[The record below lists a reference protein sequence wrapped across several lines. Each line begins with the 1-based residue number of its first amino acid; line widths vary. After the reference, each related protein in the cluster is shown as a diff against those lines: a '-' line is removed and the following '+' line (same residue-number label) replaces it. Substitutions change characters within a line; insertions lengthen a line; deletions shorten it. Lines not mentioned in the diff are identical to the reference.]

1 MDVFIKKPDVVLQD
15 MVRSG
20 TKKNDT
26 EMISLILKA
35 VFAGIFIALSAA
47 SSSAAIYGIE
57 NTGLAK
63 TLAGVIFPVGLMMV
77 IMLGGEL
84 FTGNCL
90 VFFSRMSGHSS
101 TLDVLRILVV
111 VYLGNMLGAVLI
123 AVMVFACGQFDYG
136 AGMLGGFAIKI
147 AVGKVVQT
155 PVRLFVSANLCNI
168 LVCLSVLMANACKD
182 VVGKMLAAF
191 FPILAFVVGG
201 YEHCVANMY
210 YIPAGIL
217 AMTNP
222 AYREAAMTNYGIT
235 AAQMECLNLKT
246 FFVSNL
252 IPVTLG
258 NLVGGVLLI
267 AVPFYIIYRK
277 KEEALI

>member
-1 MDVFIKKPDVVLQD
+1 MDVWIKKPGVVLQD

-20 TKKNDT
+20 AKKNNT
-26 EMISLILKA
+26 ETMPLALKA
-35 VFAGIFIALSAA
+35 IFAGVFIALSAA

-63 TLAGVIFPVGLMMV
+63 SLAGVIFPVGLMLV

-90 VFFSRMSGHSS
+90 IFFSKMSGQSS
-101 TLDVLRILVV
+101 TMDVLRILLI
-111 VYLGNMLGAVLI
+111 VYFGNMVGAILI
-123 AVMVFACGQFDYG
+123 AIMVFFCGQFDYSQ
-136 AGMLGGFAIKI
+136 GMLGGFVIKV
-147 AVGKVVQT
+147 AVSKVTQ
-155 PVRLFVSANLCNI
+155 PAPRLFASAILCNV
-168 LVCLSVLMANACKD
+168 LVCFSVLMANASKD

-191 FPILAFVVGG
+191 FPIMAFVIGG

-217 AMTNP
+217 AARNDT
-222 AYREAAMTNYGIT
+222 YREMAISKYGVT
-235 AAQMECLNLKT
+235 ATQMSYLNIEK

-252 IPVTLG
+252 LPVTLG
-258 NLVGGVLLI
+258 NLVGGIMLVAI
-267 AVPFYIIYRK
+267 PFYMIYRK
-277 KEEALI
+277 KEEVIT